1 MTIHNIEQV
10 FKPRH
15 HMSEALKTKTQQ
27 LRRDHIL
34 DSAIQVFDAE
44 GFRGAT
50 IHTIAQAAGIS
61 DGTVYNVFENKED
74 ILLAVLQR
82 LLHSSLQG
90 AAIPPPAIT
99 LGQLLRLMVASRWN
113 SMTPETLAMMRVVWS
128 EALINRNL
136 ASQYCETILAPIL
149 AAPEPLFETLIA
161 RGEMVDTD
169 VPMAL
174 RTMAATF
181 IGFTMLRLLG
191 DPLVNQRS
199 EDVPA
204 QLAEI
209 LLEGLKPR
217 GCNDAV

>member
-1 MTIHNIEQV
+1 
-10 FKPRH
+10 
-15 HMSEALKTKTQQ
+15 MSENLKTKTQQ

-34 DSAIQVFDAE
+34 DSAIAVFDAE

-50 IHTIAQAAGIS
+50 VHAIAQTAGVS

-82 LLHSSLQG
+82 LLQNSLQS
-90 AAIPPPAIT
+90 ASVPPPNIT
-99 LGQLLRLMVASRWN
+99 LDHLLRLMVASRWD

-128 EALINRNL
+128 EALINRDL

-149 AAPEPLFETLIA
+149 AAPEPLFQHLMQ
-161 RGEMVDTD
+161 RGEMTDTD
-169 VPMAL
+169 IPMAI

-181 IGFTMLRLLG
+181 IGFTMLKLLG
-191 DPLVNQRS
+191 DPFVNERS
-199 EDVPA
+199 ADVPA

-209 LLEGLKPR
+209 LIAGLKPR
-217 GCNDAV
+217 GGHDAI